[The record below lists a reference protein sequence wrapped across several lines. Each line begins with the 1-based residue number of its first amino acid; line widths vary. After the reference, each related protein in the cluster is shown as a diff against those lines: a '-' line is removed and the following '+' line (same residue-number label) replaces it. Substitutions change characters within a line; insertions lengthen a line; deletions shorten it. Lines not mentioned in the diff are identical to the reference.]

1 MEPCI
6 RRLKARETRATPQV
20 TRAPMKLERDCRDL
34 TNRVTTFLT
43 LAGNEA
49 DHTERQAST
58 SMASWPWVSCA
69 PPETGVFRTVQTR
82 GRTLARGVSANRMA
96 LEGLAVDSPR
106 SIPLPEARE
115 GVHRGVLPPGVGPSV
130 RRGTHGH
137 HSRTCTVCD
146 ACMTWSASLPTSVK
160 DVLTYVGA
168 SARLLGTLR
177 RLLLLGREGRFLLR
191 FLLPFKFFGHG
202 VRS

>member
-1 MEPCI
+1 MSCV
-6 RRLKARETRATPQV
+6 TTP
-20 TRAPMKLERDCRDL
+20 
-34 TNRVTTFLT
+34 VTTFLT

-69 PPETGVFRTVQTR
+69 QPETGVFRTVQTQ
-82 GRTLARGVSANRMA
+82 GCTLARGVSANRLA
-96 LEGLAVDSPR
+96 REGVAVDAPR

-130 RRGTHGH
+130 RRGTPGH
-137 HSRTCTVCD
+137 QSSTCPVCD
-146 ACMTWSASLPTSVK
+146 ACMTGAAARPTSVK
-160 DVLTYVGA
+160 AVPTYVGA
-168 SARLLGTLR
+168 SARLLGPLR

-191 FLLPFKFFGHG
+191 FLLPFEFFGQWG
-202 VRS
+202 ALPT